1 MAQLDVTNFQ
11 AALKLL
17 YPRGLAEILYPKC
30 PILGWMPKRKDF
42 YGEAAVVAP
51 MTSGVRGST
60 TFNNAVNNQ
69 GTPTLNRFLVT
80 RAKDY
85 ALASIDAE
93 VLMASANDKGAIA
106 KGLDTQIRAALY
118 ELGRSCAYQLY
129 SDGTGLRGTV
139 NTYVGGTNTFTLTA
153 VENIVRFEVGM
164 NIQAALTGAVPAVTS
179 TECVITAINRRT
191 GEITAAGIGA
201 GAGLPLD
208 NAANFGAGFVGGGA
222 GVGADIF
229 RAGDGN
235 NCATGVAGWV
245 PPNAPGVGGTPANLF
260 GVDRTTD
267 PTRLAGIRI
276 AGGGGVMEEVVF
288 AAVAEAHINGA
299 QPDTLFMNSRKFA
312 ELQKSAYAKT
322 WMTVDTDI
330 PGIGYKALSFPT
342 DYGDIKVIS
351 DPNCPVGKGYLLA
364 RDSWELKSLGEF
376 PHFATDEGLKYMR
389 LANSDAIEFR
399 IRAFWN
405 LCCDKPGHNAVI
417 SW

>member
-17 YPRGLAEILYPKC
+17 YPRGLSEILYPKC
-30 PILGWMPKRKDF
+30 PILGWMPKRTDF
-42 YGEAAVVAP
+42 YGEAAVVTP

-60 TFNNAVNNQ
+60 TFNNAVNQQ

-118 ELGRSCAYQLY
+118 ELGRSCAFQLY
-129 SDGTGLRGTV
+129 GDGIGNRGE
-139 NTYVGGTNTFTLTA
+139 VGAYAPGDAFFTLA
-153 VENIVRFEVGM
+153 NVEDVVHFEVGM
-164 NIQAALTGAVPAVTS
+164 LLQAALLPAVPAVGDPS
-179 TECVITAINRRT
+179 VEIVAINRRT
-191 GEITAAGIGA
+191 GLITCNANIVGVIAGFAAGHS
-201 GAGLPLD
+201 
-208 NAANFGAGFVGGGA
+208 V
-222 GVGADIF
+222 F

-245 PPNAPGVGGTPANLF
+245 PPNDPGVGGTPTNLF
-260 GVDRTTD
+260 GVNRTAD

-288 AAVAEAHINGA
+288 DAVAEAHINGA

>member
-1 MAQLDVTNFQ
+1 MAQLDVTSFA

-30 PILGWMPKRKDF
+30 PLLGWLPKKTDF
-42 YGEAAVVAP
+42 YGEAAVITP

-60 TFNNAVNNQ
+60 TFTNAVNNQ
-69 GTPTLNRFLVT
+69 GVPTLNRFLVT
-80 RAKDY
+80 RVKDY

-93 VLMASANDKGAIA
+93 ALMASANDKGAIA
-106 KGLDTQIRAALY
+106 KGLDTQIRSALY
-118 ELGRSCAYQLY
+118 ELGRSAAYQLY

-139 NTYVGGTNTFTLTA
+139 NTYVGGTNVFTLTA

-164 NIQAALTGAVPAVTS
+164 NIQAALTGAVPAVAS

-191 GEITAAGIGA
+191 GEITAAGIGNA
-201 GAGLPLD
+201 FPLD

-222 GVGADIF
+222 GVGGDIF
-229 RAGDGN
+229 RAGDGGY
-235 NCATGVAGWV
+235 CAAGVAGGV
-245 PPNAPGVGGTPANLF
+245 PPNDPGVGGTPAALF
-260 GVDRTTD
+260 GVTRTTD

-288 AAVAEAHINGA
+288 DAVAEAHINGA

-322 WMTVDTDI
+322 WMTVNTDI

-342 DYGDIKVIS
+342 DYGDIKVLS
-351 DPNCPVGKGYLLA
+351 DPNCPVSKGYLLA

-389 LANSDAIEFR
+389 LATSDAIEFR
-399 IRAFWN
+399 IRGFWN
-405 LCCDKPGHNAVI
+405 LMCDKPGHNAVI
-417 SW
+417 TW

>member
-17 YPRGLAEILYPKC
+17 YPRGLSEILYPKC
-30 PILGWMPKRKDF
+30 PILGWMPKRTDF
-42 YGEAAVVAP
+42 YGEAAVVSP

-60 TFNNAVNNQ
+60 TFNNAVNQQ

-118 ELGRSCAYQLY
+118 ELGRSCAFQLY
-129 SDGTGLRGTV
+129 GDGIGNRGTV
-139 NTYVGGTNTFTLTA
+139 GAYGVGDAFFTLA
-153 VENIVRFEVGM
+153 NVEDVVHFEVGM
-164 NIQAALTGAVPAVTS
+164 RLQASILPAVPAVGDPDV
-179 TECVITAINRRT
+179 EITAINRRT
-191 GEITAAGIGA
+191 GLITCSAAIDGVIV
-201 GAGLPLD
+201 
-208 NAANFGAGFVGGGA
+208 GFALGHSV
-222 GVGADIF
+222 F
-229 RAGDGN
+229 RSGDGN
-235 NCATGVAGWV
+235 NCATGLAGWV
-245 PPNAPGVGGTPANLF
+245 PPADPGAADNFF
-260 GVDRTTD
+260 GVNRSSD

-288 AAVAEAHINGA
+288 DAVAEAHINGA